1 MLLYVQAAGDGNCPP
16 AARGF
21 FQKAPNLRTPRMDT
35 IKRFAESGEPMSTPG
50 QEDYLEAIWVLT
62 ERKGYARVTDLSEV
76 LAISPASASKM
87 VRRLHE
93 AGLLTYER
101 YRGFSFTS
109 EGRKQGRLL
118 YLRHRILVRL
128 LTQLQIGSEADVLKI
143 VEGIE
148 HHFDVARLDQLE
160 RLVLYIEQHPDWWHQ
175 FLDSPMPLG
184 EH

>member
-1 MLLYVQAAGDGNCPP
+1 
-16 AARGF
+16 
-21 FQKAPNLRTPRMDT
+21 
-35 IKRFAESGEPMSTPG
+35 MSTPG

-62 ERKGYARVTDLSEV
+62 EQKGYARVTDLSEV

-101 YRGFSFTS
+101 YRGFSFTG
-109 EGRKQGRLL
+109 EGKKQGRLL

-128 LTQLQIGSEADVLKI
+128 LTQLEMGSEADVLKI

-148 HHFDVARLDQLE
+148 HHFDVTRLDQLE
-160 RLVLYIEQHPDWWHQ
+160 RLVLYIERHPGWWRK
-175 FLDSPMPLG
+175 FLDSPMPADEQERRPQG
-184 EH
+184 PPP